1 MDAYLKKKKFSIQNF
16 EFLFVCQVPLEK
28 LRNFLHSQNEK
39 KLMFFMNEKSF
50 LCNFLIEVGFNVWCV
65 VCIKFQ
71 LQSKWM
77 DIRSLINMIYRKLYG
92 LMFVFVLTV
101 DV

>member
-1 MDAYLKKKKFSIQNF
+1 MSKRNLIFFLSEFEWTPTLKKKFSIQNF

-28 LRNFLHSQNEK
+28 LRNFLHSQNKK

-71 LQSKWM
+71 LQSK
-77 DIRSLINMIYRKLYG
+77 
-92 LMFVFVLTV
+92 
-101 DV
+101 